1 MNLGLNFVTENA
13 AVARRVLQLL
23 KANGQVKPEVTVSRA
38 KRLKKNNSYFLRVAP
53 SPQVRPL
60 MESLGMLGDNEGS
73 VGHDKGLLRRQ
84 CCRKAYLRG
93 AFLGGGTV
101 NRPEAKAHLEFVA
114 NSYPFANTLMQ
125 VLKKMDFPVG
135 ITDRKNNYQVYMKD
149 GEEIMDLLAMLGAP
163 KAVEQLE
170 VARNLREV
178 RNQVNRLVNCET
190 ANLQRT
196 VSASVAQVQAIHLL
210 ESRGELDKLPPKMAE
225 MARLRLAEPDASLSE
240 LGEMLGISR
249 GAAANRLRKIMSL
262 AYSSPGDVK

>member
-1 MNLGLNFVTENA
+1 M
-13 AVARRVLQLL
+13 
-23 KANGQVKPEVTVSRA
+23 
-38 KRLKKNNSYFLRVAP
+38 
-53 SPQVRPL
+53 
-60 MESLGMLGDNEGS
+60 
-73 VGHDKGLLRRQ
+73 
-84 CCRKAYLRG
+84 
-93 AFLGGGTV
+93 

-178 RNQVNRLVNCET
+178 RNRLVNCET

-196 VSASVAQVQAIHLL
+196 VSASVAQVQAIHQL

-225 MARLRLAEPDASLSE
+225 MARLRLAEPDASLAE

-249 GAAANRLRKIMSL
+249 GAAANRLRKIISL
-262 AYSSPGDVK
+262 AESSSGDVK

>member
-1 MNLGLNFVTENA
+1 M
-13 AVARRVLQLL
+13 
-23 KANGQVKPEVTVSRA
+23 
-38 KRLKKNNSYFLRVAP
+38 
-53 SPQVRPL
+53 
-60 MESLGMLGDNEGS
+60 
-73 VGHDKGLLRRQ
+73 
-84 CCRKAYLRG
+84 
-93 AFLGGGTV
+93 

-114 NSYPFANTLMQ
+114 NSYPSANTLMQ

-196 VSASVAQVQAIHLL
+196 VSASVAQVQAIHQL

-262 AYSSPGDVK
+262 ADSSPGDVK